1 MLGTVLLHVLAHAL
15 IEQLSV
21 FGKVHVDEVDNNDTS
36 HISEAQLSCQLIGS
50 AEVNIQCICFLTF
63 LTSSVTTVY
72 IDNVQGLGVLN
83 DEISTM
89 LVVNNTTKASFNL
102 LGNAEIVEDRHLTG
116 VELNYARL
124 FRGY

>member
-21 FGKVHVDEVDNNDTS
+21 FGKIHVDEVDNNNTS
-36 HISEAQLSCQLIGS
+36 HVSEAQLSCQLISS

-63 LTSSVTTVY
+63 LTSSVATVY
-72 IDNVQGLGVLN
+72 IDNVQGLGVLD
-83 DEISTM
+83 DEISTV

-102 LGNAEIVEDRHLTG
+102 LGNAEIVEDIRPLP
-116 VELNYARL
+116 V
-124 FRGY
+124 

>member
-21 FGKVHVDEVDNNDTS
+21 FGKIHVDEVDNNDTS
-36 HISEAQLSCQLIGS
+36 HISEAQLSCQLISS

-63 LTSSVTTVY
+63 LTSTVAAVY
-72 IDNVQGLGVLN
+72 IYHVQGLGVLD
-83 DEISTM
+83 DEISTV

>member
-1 MLGTVLLHVLAHAL
+1 MLGTVLLHVLAHAF
-15 IEQLSV
+15 IEQLAV
-21 FGKVHVDEVDNNDTS
+21 FGKIHVDEVDNNDTS
-36 HISEAQLSCQLIGS
+36 HISEAQLSCQLISS

-72 IDNVQGLGVLN
+72 IDNVQGLGVLD
-83 DEISTM
+83 DEISTV

>member
-1 MLGTVLLHVLAHAL
+1 MLGTVLLHVLAHAF

-21 FGKVHVDEVDNNDTS
+21 FGKIHVDEVDNNDTS
-36 HISEAQLSCQLIGS
+36 HISEAQLSCQLISS

-72 IDNVQGLGVLN
+72 IDNVQGLGVLD
-83 DEISTM
+83 DEISTV

>member
-1 MLGTVLLHVLAHAL
+1 MLGTVLLHVLAHAF

-21 FGKVHVDEVDNNDTS
+21 FGKIHVDEVDNNDTS
-36 HISEAQLSCQLIGS
+36 HISEAQLSCQLISS

-72 IDNVQGLGVLN
+72 IDNMQGLGVLD
-83 DEISTM
+83 DEISTV

>member
-1 MLGTVLLHVLAHAL
+1 MLGTVLLHVLTHAL

-21 FGKVHVDEVDNNDTS
+21 FGKIHVDEVDNNDTS
-36 HISEAQLSCQLIGS
+36 HISEAQLSSQLIS
-50 AEVNIQCICFLTF
+50 STEVNIQCICFLTF

-72 IDNVQGLGVLN
+72 IDNVQGLGVLD
-83 DEISTM
+83 DEISTV

>member
-1 MLGTVLLHVLAHAL
+1 MLGTVLLHVLAHAF

-21 FGKVHVDEVDNNDTS
+21 FGKIHVDEVDNNDTS
-36 HISEAQLSCQLIGS
+36 HISEAQLSCQLISS

-63 LTSSVTTVY
+63 LTSSVTTIY
-72 IDNVQGLGVLN
+72 IDNVQGLGVLD
-83 DEISTM
+83 DEISTV